1 MRRLKRIL
9 VSLVISLILIVI
21 GTLIYN
27 SYINSNFVAA
37 YILKED
43 ATKGAKLDKANI
55 MCVQIKL
62 DKKNSQS
69 IMSYATLE
77 EINNMYSS
85 SNIKA
90 GDIIKLSDLSIE
102 PGILEEDG
110 FEYIAI
116 PFENPEDIMGHFNIS
131 KGSKVNLYFTSKV
144 SDASNVLTTLKD
156 KTKIYSTDGKDAV
169 VTANLYSSIEVIEA
183 LDMDGQKAI
192 NTKISQLVFKIPK
205 NDAVLLTNLKVY
217 STFSITLIE

>member
-1 MRRLKRIL
+1 MKKLKRIL

-27 SYINSNFVAA
+27 SYINSNYVVA

-43 ATKGAKLDKANI
+43 VTKGIKVDKANI

-69 IMSYATLE
+69 VLSYATPQ
-77 EINNMYSS
+77 EISNMYTN

-90 GDIIKLSDLSIE
+90 GTIIKSSDLSIE
-102 PGILEEDG
+102 PGVFEEDG

-116 PFENPEDIMGHFNIS
+116 PFQNPEDIMGNFNIS

-169 VTANLYSSIEVIEA
+169 VTANLYNSIEVIEA
-183 LDMDGQKAI
+183 LDADGQKAI

-205 NDAVLLTNLKVY
+205 TDAVLLANLKAY